1 MSSAKF
7 FKKIKSMVTVT
18 SCSGLIFGGICYY
31 RNDEGFFDKIAMPLT
46 RLILDAESAHRMAVL
61 ACKWN
66 ILPKNS
72 YEDPKTL
79 VRFKMKEK
87 FRLIK
92 ILLLDF
98 PRKHKFVELNLRTLL
113 ELPLD
118 LTKTE
123 KLSKDCTTLVS

>member
-1 MSSAKF
+1 MSSGKF
-7 FKKIKSMVTVT
+7 FKKIKSIITVT

-66 ILPKNS
+66 ILPKNN

-79 VRFKMKEK
+79 VRFATKEML
-87 FRLIK
+87 F
-92 ILLLDF
+92 
-98 PRKHKFVELNLRTLL
+98 LN
-113 ELPLD
+113 
-118 LTKTE
+118 KT
-123 KLSKDCTTLVS
+123 